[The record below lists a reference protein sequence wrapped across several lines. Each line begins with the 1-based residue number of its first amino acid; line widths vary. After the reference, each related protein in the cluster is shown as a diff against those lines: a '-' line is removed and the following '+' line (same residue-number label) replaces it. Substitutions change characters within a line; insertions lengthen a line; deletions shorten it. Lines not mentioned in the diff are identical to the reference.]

1 MSVITINKKDFCR
14 LLGKEL
20 SMQEIQER
28 LPMVGVAWEGNTKDE
43 FEIEVTP
50 NRPDM
55 LSVEGLARAF
65 SSFMNMKTG
74 LKEYT
79 ALKSEYFVRV
89 DQSTER
95 VRPFIA
101 CAVVTGIR
109 FTDDSIKS
117 LMDLQEKLHIT
128 HCRKRKKGAIGVHDL
143 SQIKFP
149 LKYTAKDPD
158 FKFIPLE
165 QTEEI
170 SLKDIL
176 EKTQK
181 GKDYAWIL
189 EGKNKYPI
197 LMDATDQVLSMPPIV
212 NSEKTKLH
220 EKTENIFI
228 DITGT
233 DEKAINEAL
242 NIITTSLAARNG
254 KLHSVKIKYPYKTVE
269 TPLLKKTLMNLDP
282 KYVNK
287 LLGTNLSN
295 LEITVLLQRM
305 GFNAYEESKENIKVV
320 IPCYRTDIMH
330 QMDLVEDVAI
340 SYGYDK
346 FKPEI
351 PNISTIGNENPKE
364 RFAKKLRELMV
375 GFGFQE
381 VLTFILT
388 NKENLFEKMNMKE
401 IKIAETLNQKTQ
413 EYCVLRNWLTPS
425 LMEVLWRNRH
435 NEYPQNIFEIGD
447 VIGLDDSESG
457 ASNRKRLAFLLSHS
471 KANFSEI
478 KSHVESIL
486 RNLGIEKIKFE
497 ETDSPCFISGRAAKI
512 IANDKVIGR
521 FGEIHPKTI
530 LNWQLEM
537 PVCSCEMDVDLLF
550 DSCNSLHS
558 Y

>member
-1 MSVITINKKDFCR
+1 MPVITVNKKDFCR
-14 LLGKEL
+14 LLGKEF

-28 LPMVGVAWEGNTKDE
+28 LPMVGVAWEGNTKEE

-74 LKEYT
+74 LKEYN
-79 ALKSEYFVRV
+79 ALKSEYLVRV

-95 VRPFIA
+95 VRPFIV

-149 LKYTAKDPD
+149 LTYTTKDPD

-165 QTEEI
+165 ETEEL

-189 EGKNKYPI
+189 EEKNKYPI
-197 LMDATDQVLSMPPIV
+197 LMDAKEQVLSMPPIV

-220 EKTENIFI
+220 ERTENIFI

-242 NIITTSLAARNG
+242 NIITTSLATRNG

-269 TPLLKKTLMNLDP
+269 TPLLDKSVMNLDP

-305 GFNAYEESKENIKVV
+305 GFNAYEESKENIKVIV
-320 IPCYRTDIMH
+320 PCYRTDIMH
-330 QMDLVEDVAI
+330 QIDLVEDVAI
-340 SYGYDK
+340 AYGYDK

-351 PNISTIGNENPKE
+351 PNISTIGNEKPKE
-364 RFAKKLRELMV
+364 RFAKKLRELMI

-401 IKIAETLNQKTQ
+401 IKIAETLNPKTQ

-447 VIGLDDSESG
+447 VIRLDDSESG
-457 ASNRKRLAFLLSHS
+457 ASNRKRLSFLLSHS

-486 RNLGIEKIKFE
+486 RNLGIEKVKFE
-497 ETDSPCFISGRAAKI
+497 ETNSPCFIFGRTAKI
-512 IANDKVIGR
+512 IANNRVIGR

-537 PVCSCEMDVDLLF
+537 PVCSCEMDVDILF
-550 DSCNSLHS
+550 DMIQ
-558 Y
+558 

>member
-1 MSVITINKKDFCR
+1 MPVITVNKKDFCR

-20 SMQEIQER
+20 SMQEIQEK
-28 LPMVGVAWEGNTKDE
+28 LPMIGVAWEDNTKEE

-65 SSFMNMKTG
+65 SSFINMRTG
-74 LKEYT
+74 LKEYD
-79 ALKSEYFVRV
+79 AQRSEYLVRV

-95 VRPFIA
+95 VRPFIV

-109 FTDDSIKS
+109 FTNDSIKS
-117 LMDLQEKLHIT
+117 LMDLQEKLHVT

-149 LKYTAKDPD
+149 LTYTTKDPN

-165 QTEEI
+165 ETKEF
-170 SLKDIL
+170 SLKEIL

-197 LMDATDQVLSMPPIV
+197 LMDSTGQVLSFPPII
-212 NSEKTKLH
+212 NSDKTKLNPQ
-220 EKTENIFI
+220 TENIFI
-228 DITGT
+228 DVTGT
-233 DEKAINEAL
+233 DEKTINEVL
-242 NIITTSLAARNG
+242 NIITTSLAERNG
-254 KLHSVKIKYPYKTVE
+254 KLHLVKIKYPYKTIE
-269 TPLLKKTLMNLDP
+269 TPLLKKSVMNLDP

-305 GFNAYEESKENIKVV
+305 GFNAYEESKENIKVI

-330 QMDLVEDVAI
+330 QIDLVEDVAI
-340 SYGYDK
+340 AYGYDK

-351 PNISTIGNENPKE
+351 PNISTIGEEKPIE
-364 RFAKKLRELMV
+364 RFAKKIRELMV

-388 NKENLFEKMNMKE
+388 NKQNLFAKMNIKE
-401 IKIAETLNQKTQ
+401 TKTAETLNPKTQ
-413 EYCVLRNWLTPS
+413 EYCIPRNWLTPS

-435 NEYPQNIFEIGD
+435 NEYPQNIFEVAD
-447 VIGLDDSESG
+447 VVRLDDSETG
-457 ASNRKRLAFLLSHS
+457 ASNRKRLAFLLCHS

-478 KSHVESIL
+478 KSYVEGIL
-486 RNLGIEKIKFE
+486 RNLGIEKVKFE
-497 ETDSPCFISGRAAKI
+497 ESESACFIPGRAAKI
-512 IANDKVIGR
+512 IANNRVVGR
-521 FGEIHPKTI
+521 FGEIHPKVI
-530 LNWQLEM
+530 SNWQLEM
-537 PVCSCEMDVDLLF
+537 PVCSCEMDIDLLF
-550 DSCNSLHS
+550 NMIK
-558 Y
+558 